1 MNRVLFETGY
11 MNVEGF
17 KHIIFVVCMI
27 LFLYCLCFRG
37 LIKVH
42 RKRIIVKGQ
51 KSGILSIL
59 EKVVLFF
66 IAILIIGM
74 IGEYFDVV
82 VKYKTG
88 HYIEIEGVVE
98 DYSFASG
105 RMGTTFTVDGVEFHC
120 PSSDWGYHPTNEDNR
135 AIKDGQYLK
144 IRYIDDEVQGN
155 VIVYIEQLRQGEEIH

>member
-1 MNRVLFETGY
+1 MNRVLYETGY

-17 KHIIFVVCMI
+17 KRIFLGVCVI
-27 LFLYCLCFRG
+27 AFLYVLCLRG

-51 KSGILSIL
+51 RSGILSIL
-59 EKVVLFF
+59 EKIVLLY
-66 IAILIIGM
+66 IVLLIIGM
-74 IGEYFDVV
+74 IGEYFDIV

-98 DYSFASG
+98 DYSFVPG
-105 RMGTTFTVDGVEFHC
+105 REGKIFMVDGVEFHC
-120 PSSDWGYHPTNEDNR
+120 PSRGWGYHPANEDNIV
-135 AIKDGQYLK
+135 IKDGQYLK

-155 VIVYIEQLRQGEEIH
+155 VIVYIEQLR